1 MHVGLFFIFFEA
13 REQGKKL
20 SLAKA
25 TAILERT
32 ELIIQTRFLWK
43 NGAVEFAVCPCA
55 CKKVEVEKEQ
65 KQKQFQ
71 WNSLIFVSVN
81 GLLVVLLSF
90 ILYF

>member
-1 MHVGLFFIFFEA
+1 MIIAHSLRLDHLCTWDCFFFIIFFEA

-55 CKKVEVEKEQ
+55 YKKVEVEKRT
-65 KQKQFQ
+65 KTKT
-71 WNSLIFVSVN
+71 VSME
-81 GLLVVLLSF
+81 
-90 ILYF
+90 